1 MFPSIDSPCPLKSL
15 QLPESGNFNC
25 STCKREVHDLT
36 RMDEQQ
42 RLDFLQACE
51 GKVCVSYSVKKMNHL
66 KKAAMAGLFVVTA
79 SGMALPAAAQ
89 VGDDLES
96 DVYDEV
102 FVMGGV
108 SNPQQQA
115 LEYSVNNKEKP
126 SNINELQLIPVIEED
141 DESGV

>member
-15 QLPESGNFNC
+15 QLPESGNFDC

-36 RMDEQQ
+36 TMNEQQ
-42 RLDFLQACE
+42 RVDFLQACE
-51 GKVCVSYSVKKMNHL
+51 GKICVSYSVKKTNHL
-66 KKAAMAGLFVVTA
+66 KKVAMAGLFVVTA

-96 DVYDEV
+96 DFYDEILV
-102 FVMGGV
+102 GGV
-108 SNPQQQA
+108 HNPKQQA
-115 LEYSVNNKEKP
+115 LEYSANKEKS